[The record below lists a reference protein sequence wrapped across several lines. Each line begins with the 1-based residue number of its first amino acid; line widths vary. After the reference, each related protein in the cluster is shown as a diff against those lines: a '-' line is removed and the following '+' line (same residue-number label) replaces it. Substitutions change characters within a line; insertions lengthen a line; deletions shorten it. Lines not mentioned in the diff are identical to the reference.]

1 MIDERV
7 WNKALM
13 RRNGMDDATGAG
25 RSVFTPSDS
34 PTLGGRSLE
43 ELRSRRNRPLARNA
57 QLQVIGEWDKHLKR
71 NRPAATQD
79 APREVL
85 KAVEKF
91 HATDA
96 SGDVISKFKINNGMP
111 DIQLGYL
118 GHVPAISWMDDL
130 EGVRG
135 PGKAKRHTLMVEG
148 EEVSFLGWRV
158 LFHGDAMPMLALHV
172 ETNQAV
178 IVPDS
183 NHPQSKKALESVL
196 KYCGKDGILGLPRI
210 VEYVVEKKPKSN
222 KAKNHWVHELDADAE
237 PVLVKD
243 KATGGL
249 LYAKDRKALLG
260 EIGKPVAAYDV
271 KAWFEENDRPH
282 GTKKKR
288 R

>member
-7 WNKALM
+7 WNNALQRH
-13 RRNGMDDATGAG
+13 RRNGESPSVGAQSDAH
-25 RSVFTPSDS
+25 
-34 PTLGGRSLE
+34 TLGGRTLE
-43 ELRSRRNRPLARNA
+43 EIQSGTRPLARNA

-71 NRPAATQD
+71 NGAT
-79 APREVL
+79 APEAPKAVL

-91 HATDA
+91 HATSA
-96 SGDVISKFKINNGMP
+96 SGDVVSKFKVNNGMP

-135 PGKAKRHTLMVEG
+135 PGKAKKHTLMVEG
-148 EEVSFLGWRV
+148 EEVSFTGWRV
-158 LFHGDAMPMLALHV
+158 LFHGNAMPVLALHP
-172 ETNQAV
+172 ESNQAV

-183 NHPQSKKALESVL
+183 SHPESKKALASIL
-196 KYCGKDGILGLPRI
+196 KFCGKKDGILGLPRI

-249 LYAKDRKALLG
+249 LYAKDRKTL
-260 EIGKPVAAYDV
+260 IGDIGDPVAAYDV
-271 KAWFEENDRPH
+271 KGWFEENDRPH
-282 GTKKKR
+282 VAKKKR
-288 R
+288 S